1 MTRRVD
7 PVLVGHL
14 ARLPGAEGQD
24 LGTELVG
31 RFAESL
37 VTLLPRLRALAAQGD
52 ATALALDSHSLRGS
66 AALLGALT
74 LADLAKAIETDARA
88 GELARASGL
97 VDAFEAEWALTHP
110 ELRTACIA
118 AAATSAAMR
127 TGRITP
133 RPSPPA
139 D

>member
-1 MTRRVD
+1 MTVRVD

-24 LGTELVG
+24 LGTELVA

-37 VTLLPRLRALAAQGD
+37 VTLLPRLRQLAATGD
-52 ATALALDSHSLRGS
+52 TATLALDSHSLRGS
-66 AALLGALT
+66 AALLGAVT
-74 LADLAKAIETDARA
+74 MAQLAKSIENDARA
-88 GELARASGL
+88 EDLTRVAGL
-97 VDAFEAEWALTHP
+97 VDALEAEWVLTQP

-118 AAATSAAMR
+118 AASAATAMR

-133 RPSPPA
+133 LPARPA